1 MAKLSF
7 QELLAQQLKER
18 PAGAKP
24 RKPRSKKTRQHA
36 ASAPQ
41 EKESLAGNV
50 PDGAKNVIVS
60 RGGVDRGGV
69 DVHVPGSSLNNA
81 DITSAPVDVSQ
92 GGVPKTVEC
101 EASVK
106 TGALLPADETEPDR
120 SITDPRTPSA
130 DEQRRISG
138 DTLAVLDLPSD
149 EPSDL
154 VNERIGKKNLL
165 GCGLS
170 SAALEYSQS
179 DSPLNPWES
188 AIRLARGYVADIEPD
203 DLELTKRCAESNG
216 VDHVIAESC
225 AMLAGN
231 LEEPGLLS
239 IGQSGGNHALVSE
252 AHEVSPV
259 SASAAIV
266 PEAETQSN
274 SGPLIVVK
282 RTEDEFDEWIAT
294 ESGFLQG
301 IARFDDD
308 ALTLE
313 SYQLAFLATRAP
325 YRCVEKSRQVGY
337 SWLFACEAIARS
349 HLRDTH
355 NSIFVSYNLAD
366 SKEKIAYAAQL
377 HEELPLEFQKK
388 KVVDSKLELGFRSN
402 SSGKRVSRII
412 SHPSR
417 APRGKKGDIYLDEL
431 AHYANDREVYKGSTA
446 LILRAK
452 GQMTVCS
459 SPLGRRGQFWEISR
473 QELRPYGSYWR
484 QKVPWWLCSFFC
496 VDVLMASC
504 DALKMT
510 TEERVARFGTQGIK
524 EQFASLPLDD
534 FQQEFEVIYVD
545 EAMSFFP
552 YELILPATND
562 SLELAD
568 DYSQVKHVGRL
579 HAGFDVGRKKD
590 FSELAIFDELDD
602 GRFVCR
608 LLKRFDKVKF
618 QTQEASLR
626 QMLNLLPIGRM
637 LIDQNGIGMHLTE
650 NISEDY
656 PQVEGVTFTGTSK
669 ETWATDFKIGLQK
682 SMIVLP
688 RDRELVSQIHS
699 IRRKITPAGRTQLT
713 SNDGNDKGHA
723 DRFWAC
729 ALACS
734 KERGLHSNETPIVDI
749 RIIS

>member
-1 MAKLSF
+1 MGKLSF
-7 QELLAQQLKER
+7 QALLAKQLEKN
-18 PAGAKP
+18 PAGTKVTSPPCEGEKP
-24 RKPRSKKTRQHA
+24 AAPPRNN
-36 ASAPQ
+36 
-41 EKESLAGNV
+41 ESLTGKVADSAQDV
-50 PDGAKNVIVS
+50 FVS
-60 RGGVDRGGV
+60 GGGVDRGGV
-69 DVHVPGSSLNNA
+69 DVAVPGSALNDANIA
-81 DITSAPVDVSQ
+81 SAPVDIGES
-92 GGVPKTVEC
+92 GVPEVVEGEPAI
-101 EASVK
+101 EA
-106 TGALLPADETEPDR
+106 GALLPVGEHEAESADA
-120 SITDPRTPSA
+120 DPIALAT
-130 DEQRRISG
+130 DEQRGVEVDSLPI
-138 DTLAVLDLPSD
+138 ADLPAD
-149 EPSDL
+149 EGPHL
-154 VNERIGKKNLL
+154 VNERVREEDLL
-165 GCGLS
+165 GGGLV
-170 SAALEYSQS
+170 AAPLE
-179 DSPLNPWES
+179 DGEGDAPLDAWTA
-188 AIRLARGYVADIEPD
+188 AIELARHYVADVESG
-203 DLELTKRCAESNG
+203 DLELAQGGAEGDSE
-216 VDHVIAESC
+216 DDVIAESV
-225 AMLAGN
+225 AVLTADG
-231 LEEPGLLS
+231 EEPGLLG
-239 IGQSGGNHALVSE
+239 IGQSDGGSPPLSE
-252 AHEVSPV
+252 THGLPPDC
-259 SASAAIV
+259 ASAAIV
-266 PEAETQSN
+266 PKAETKSN

-282 RTEDEFDEWIAT
+282 RTEDEFSEWIAT

-301 IARFDDD
+301 IARFDDEPVRF
-308 ALTLE
+308 E
-313 SYQLAFLATRAP
+313 SYQAAFLATRAP

-349 HLRDTH
+349 HLRDAH
-355 NSIFVSYNLAD
+355 NSIFVSYNLSD

-388 KVVDSKLELGFRSN
+388 KVIDSKLELGFRSN
-402 SSGKRVSRII
+402 SSSKRVSRII

-459 SPLGRRGQFWEISR
+459 SPLGRRGQFWEIAR
-473 QELRPYGSYWR
+473 QELQPYGSYWR

-496 VDVLMASC
+496 VDVVTASR

-524 EQFASLPLDD
+524 EQFSSLPLDD

-568 DYSQVKHVGRL
+568 DFSQVKQLGRL
-579 HAGFDVGRKKD
+579 HAGFDVGRKRD

-602 GRFVCR
+602 GRFICR
-608 LLKRFDKVKF
+608 LLKRYDKVKF
-618 QTQEASLR
+618 QIQEASLR
-626 QMLNLLPIGRM
+626 QMLNMLPIGRM

-650 NISEDY
+650 NLTDDY
-656 PQVEGVTFTGTSK
+656 PQVEGVTFTGPSK

-682 SMIVLP
+682 SKIVLP

-699 IRRKITPAGRTQLT
+699 IRRTITPAGRTQLMST
-713 SNDGNDKGHA
+713 DPADKGHA

-734 KERGLHSNETPIVDI
+734 KDRSLQVGETPLVEI
-749 RIIS
+749 RIID

>member
-1 MAKLSF
+1 M
-7 QELLAQQLKER
+7 
-18 PAGAKP
+18 P
-24 RKPRSKKTRQHA
+24 A
-36 ASAPQ
+36 ASSRNN
-41 EKESLAGNV
+41 ESLTGQVA
-50 PDGAKNVIVS
+50 DGPQDIFVS
-60 RGGVDRGGV
+60 GGGVDCGGV
-69 DVHVPGSSLNNA
+69 DVGVPGSSLNDT
-81 DITSAPVDVSQ
+81 DIPSAPIDVGQ
-92 GGVPKTVEC
+92 GGMPEVVESEPAV
-101 EASVK
+101 EA
-106 TGALLPADETEPDR
+106 GALLPVGEHEPESAWTD
-120 SITDPRTPSA
+120 SIALAA
-130 DEQRRISG
+130 DEQRG
-138 DTLAVLDLPSD
+138 AGLDVLPVADLPLD
-149 EPSDL
+149 EGSHL
-154 VNERIGKKNLL
+154 VDERIGEEDLLRGGLL
-165 GCGLS
+165 GASLEDGEGDAPLDAW
-170 SAALEYSQS
+170 SAAIE
-179 DSPLNPWES
+179 
-188 AIRLARGYVADIEPD
+188 LARHYVADVEGG
-203 DLELTKRCAESNG
+203 DLEFAQGSTEGDSENDVVTEPVTVLSADSEK
-216 VDHVIAESC
+216 
-225 AMLAGN
+225 
-231 LEEPGLLS
+231 PGLLDV
-239 IGQSGGNHALVSE
+239 GQSDGG
-252 AHEVSPV
+252 SPPIGETHGLPPDGD

-266 PEAETQSN
+266 AKEETQSN

-282 RTEDEFDEWIAT
+282 RTEEEFSEWIAT

-301 IARFDDD
+301 IARFDDEP
-308 ALTLE
+308 LRLE
-313 SYQLAFLATRAP
+313 PYQQAFLATRAP
-325 YRCVEKSRQVGY
+325 YRCVEKGRQVGY
-337 SWLFACEAIARS
+337 SFLFACEAIARS
-349 HLRDTH
+349 HLRETH

-402 SSGKRVSRII
+402 SSSKRVSRII

-459 SPLGRRGQFWEISR
+459 SPLGRRGQFWEIAR

-496 VDVLMASC
+496 NDVVTASR
-504 DALKMT
+504 DALKMA

-524 EQFASLPLDD
+524 EQFSSLPLDD
-534 FQQEFEVIYVD
+534 FQQEFEVVYVD

-568 DYSQVKHVGRL
+568 DFSQVKHIGRL

-602 GRFVCR
+602 GRFICR
-608 LLKRFDKVKF
+608 LLKRYDKVKF

-650 NISEDY
+650 NLADDY
-656 PQVEGVTFTGTSK
+656 PQVEGVTFTGPSK

-682 SMIVLP
+682 SLIVLP
-688 RDRELVSQIHS
+688 RERELVSQIHS

-713 SNDGNDKGHA
+713 STDTTDKGHA

-734 KERGLHSNETPIVDI
+734 KDRTLRSEGA
-749 RIIS
+749 IIGIHIID

>member
-1 MAKLSF
+1 MGKLSF
-7 QELLAQQLKER
+7 QALLAEQLEKKPLGTKPVLPPCGEQV
-18 PAGAKP
+18 PAAPP
-24 RKPRSKKTRQHA
+24 RDT
-36 ASAPQ
+36 
-41 EKESLAGNV
+41 ESLAGEV
-50 PDGAKNVIVS
+50 ADRAQDVFVS
-60 RGGVDRGGV
+60 GGGVDRGGI
-69 DVHVPGSSLNNA
+69 DVAVPGGALNDA
-81 DITSAPVDVSQ
+81 DIPSASVDIGQ
-92 GGVPKTVEC
+92 GGVPEVVEGEPAV
-101 EASVK
+101 EA
-106 TGALLPADETEPDR
+106 GALLPVGEHEPQGADA
-120 SITDPRTPSA
+120 DPVALAA
-130 DEQRRISG
+130 DEQRG
-138 DTLAVLDLPSD
+138 VGLDALPVADLPFD
-149 EPSDL
+149 EGSHL
-154 VNERIGKKNLL
+154 VDERIGEEDLL
-165 GCGLS
+165 RGGLDGAPLERGEGDAPLDAW
-170 SAALEYSQS
+170 SAAI
-179 DSPLNPWES
+179 
-188 AIRLARGYVADIEPD
+188 ALARDHVADVEGG
-203 DLELTKRCAESNG
+203 DLELAQGGAEGDSE
-216 VDHVIAESC
+216 DDVIAEAVPVLS
-225 AMLAGN
+225 ADA
-231 LEEPGLLS
+231 EQPGLLDV
-239 IGQSGGNHALVSE
+239 GQGDGGLPPLGETHGL
-252 AHEVSPV
+252 PPD

-266 PEAETQSN
+266 AKAETKSN

-282 RTEDEFDEWIAT
+282 RTEEEFSEWIAT

-301 IARFDDD
+301 IARFDDEP
-308 ALTLE
+308 LRLE
-313 SYQLAFLATRAP
+313 PYQQAFLATRAP
-325 YRCVEKSRQVGY
+325 YRCVEKGRQVGY
-337 SWLFACEAIARS
+337 SFLFACEAIARS
-349 HLRDTH
+349 HLRETH

-402 SSGKRVSRII
+402 SSSKRVSRII

-459 SPLGRRGQFWEISR
+459 SPLGRRGQFWEIAR

-496 VDVLMASC
+496 NDVVTASR

-524 EQFASLPLDD
+524 EQFSSLPLDD
-534 FQQEFEVIYVD
+534 FQQEFEVVYVD

-552 YELILPATND
+552 YDLILPATND
-562 SLELAD
+562 TLELAD
-568 DYSQVKHVGRL
+568 DFTQVKQLGRL

-602 GRFVCR
+602 GRFICR
-608 LLKRFDKVKF
+608 LLMRYDKVKF
-618 QTQEASLR
+618 QIQEASLR
-626 QMLNLLPIGRM
+626 LMLNTLPIGRM

-650 NISEDY
+650 NLTDDY
-656 PQVEGVTFTGTSK
+656 PQVEGVTFTGPSK

-682 SMIVLP
+682 SRIVLP

-699 IRRKITPAGRTQLT
+699 IRRTITPAGRTQLMST
-713 SNDGNDKGHA
+713 DPADKGHA

-734 KERGLHSNETPIVDI
+734 KDRSLQVGDTPLVEI